1 MARKMIAV
9 TAAAALL
16 ASSFFFVGG
25 AIAADAPAKKEEK
38 GLVTVYDGLLPGY
51 KCAQRS
57 GELVVCFCINDP
69 QGRQRALESKIS
81 VDQCKEEKPVPEKPV
96 KPPEKPVKPVPEK
109 PVKPPEKPVQPPE
122 KPTVTTCTLTSIDPA
137 TNSFNCKFAPADK
150 QEKQTTFHVDSHSR
164 FQWPYSPGV
173 TTLIV
178 GDRCNI
184 TTLSK
189 NDVVIVANCT
199 RK

>member
-25 AIAADAPAKKEEK
+25 AIAADTAKKEEK
-38 GLVTVYDGLLPGY
+38 APSTVYDGLLPGY

-57 GELVVCFCINDP
+57 GYLVVCFCINDP

-81 VDQCKEEKPVPEKPV
+81 VDQCKEEKPVP
-96 KPPEKPVKPVPEK
+96 VKPVPEK
-109 PVKPPEKPVQPPE
+109 PSEKPVKPPE

-164 FQWPYSPGV
+164 FQWPLSPGV